1 MKVTISA
8 RRIALC
14 RCERERY
21 DRNSNRPVE
30 PDHLRAL
37 GHCRPQRE
45 PLPPL
50 ASDFDS
56 RHLISGALATL
67 LAADAALGTRV
78 VAPNIAAAS
87 TGELPGD
94 LPSGWKAV
102 CGIIAIFTFA
112 GTVSQGIHT
121 LLKVAEHQA
130 KSLEC
135 AGKLDAL
142 AIQSSQAEPAQ
153 NENLKAELAKLLR
166 DYPEYVREV

>member
-1 MKVTISA
+1 MTATQTVPLSQTISERLAIVGRNA
-8 RRIALC
+8 RRYRRL
-14 RCERERY
+14 
-21 DRNSNRPVE
+21 
-30 PDHLRAL
+30 HLTL
-37 GHCRPQRE
+37 I
-45 PLPPL
+45 LVT
-50 ASDFDS
+50 
-56 RHLISGALATL
+56 LISGALATL

-94 LPSGWKAV
+94 LPSGWKVV